1 MLATTIPDQVLI
13 SLNTIELV
21 AIFYLAL
28 GVSRAR
34 ERLATLEAKLAE
46 RERTG
51 NGHRAE

>member
-1 MLATTIPDQVLI
+1 VIASTIPDQVLI
-13 SLNTIELV
+13 TLNTLELV
-21 AIFYLAL
+21 AILYLAL
-28 GVSRAR
+28 GISRIR